1 MASCIIYH
9 GPGARQAA
17 LNAAHSLGRLV
28 APPFGAGGL
37 KVEEARDFVALM
49 QTTPLGEGM
58 GIVVAGPMDQA
69 NPKAA
74 DTLLKCIEEF
84 DGEVMVPV
92 LWAYDLGGV
101 VPTIQSR
108 CLDRWCPATG
118 DEELDEEL
126 VGAAQDLIRAA
137 LAQEVWKLPPL
148 LTKAL
153 KDKKEKGREILLLGE
168 MAEALM
174 AYLDRPA
181 ARGLWERLR
190 SVTLYY
196 NPTSIEI
203 LAALLPTSGEKT

>member
-1 MASCIIYH
+1 MASCVIHH

-17 LNAAHSLGRLV
+17 LNAAYSLGRLV
-28 APPFGAGGL
+28 APPFGEGGL
-37 KVEEARDFVALM
+37 KVDEARDFVALM
-49 QTTPLGEGM
+49 QTTPLGEGK
-58 GIVVAGPMDQA
+58 GVVLAGPMDQA

-84 DGEVMVPV
+84 DGEVMIPV

-101 VPTIQSR
+101 IPTIQSR

-118 DEELDEEL
+118 EEELDEGL
-126 VGAAQDLIRAA
+126 VGAAQDLVRAA
-137 LAQEVWKLPPL
+137 LAREVWKLPPL
-148 LTKAL
+148 IASVL
-153 KDKKEKGREILLLGE
+153 KDKEKKEKGREVLLLGE

-181 ARGLWERLR
+181 ARELWERLR
-190 SVTLYY
+190 AVAIYY

-203 LAALLPTSGEKT
+203 LVALLPEAG